1 MWSLSDESL
10 LAGLA
15 SGDPEA
21 ATAFVRRF
29 QGRVFGLA
37 LTMLGDPETARDV
50 TQETFVRAWRY
61 AAGYDPRRGEVAIW
75 LLTIARNAAHNSRR
89 LRRDEPL
96 EPQQIVSMKRFG
108 GDDPADRAAATQERE
123 QLLEAI
129 AVLPEQQRRALVL
142 AAFGGR
148 TAREI
153 SGIEGIPVG
162 TAKTRIRSALLRLR
176 SELEV
181 GLER

>member
-1 MWSLSDESL
+1 MTPD
-10 LAGLA
+10 A
-15 SGDPEA
+15 
-21 ATAFVRRF
+21 
-29 QGRVFGLA
+29 
-37 LTMLGDPETARDV
+37 
-50 TQETFVRAWRY
+50 
-61 AAGYDPRRGEVAIW
+61 EVAIW

-96 EPQQIVSMKRFG
+96 EPQAIVSMERFG

-153 SGIEGIPVG
+153 SGIEDSGGHGQDPHPLG
-162 TAKTRIRSALLRLR
+162 PAAAPLR
-176 SELEV
+176 LEV

>member
-1 MWSLSDESL
+1 ME
-10 LAGLA
+10 
-15 SGDPEA
+15 
-21 ATAFVRRF
+21 
-29 QGRVFGLA
+29 
-37 LTMLGDPETARDV
+37 
-50 TQETFVRAWRY
+50 
-61 AAGYDPRRGEVAIW
+61 
-75 LLTIARNAAHNSRR
+75 
-89 LRRDEPL
+89 
-96 EPQQIVSMKRFG
+96 RFG

-142 AAFGGR
+142 ARVRGR